1 MCKDSEFYQAH
12 YQKIVSIE
20 QLLKDA
26 LNRKI
31 PQEEISEQAKSQ
43 LPDWDEWIKVSGKLG
58 NFDNRNNQYMLIV
71 DRFDECNT
79 DYVRILEGVPW
90 KFVIDLDPDSD
101 NSGVFTRFDPTKA
114 QGGLVETITPTKLI
128 KSHGECFMDP
138 NKMPWVFANGRNM
151 VHSATDEG
159 NTETIKQPDFS
170 DKPKDSL
177 REWKFNFKAPIAKA
191 IRTIS
196 EKLDPMKPIFCIILG
211 IRSGLSSKIASVL
224 LEEIQE
230 WFGFSNFTMRY
241 VAVAS
246 ELGVEEL
253 DQSNFTTSNL
263 SISSFMFGIATQVG
277 IYGKEDF
284 QVPSKH
290 AGAFISLKK
299 HYNYLSEHLEI
310 MYKGCQD
317 IPQNC
322 SKEEAR
328 SFEVEHLKSFIS
340 GNPISFAS
348 LSFRHDATRSL
359 TSEVT
364 TYISRLSADI
374 SKPQII
380 QITHHPGSGGTTIAR
395 RVLWDLHKTHPC
407 AIVKVNFSLE
417 NFSQDSDGDKFI
429 VNICERINC
438 LEENCKTPPVI
449 LIDGKSVL
457 VRMLSDYVAR
467 HLKGTAI
474 ILRCINFHE
483 VKNDNEETDKT
494 YRLYFNREFVVNSN
508 LQAAENMS
516 DYRELKSKYEQYQE
530 EFQLI
535 RKTGKRSLV
544 RVFHFPLMA
553 MLGEFEKLKSIVNE
567 SLDHVVHE
575 TLFKGSRDY
584 EVAVLVAFLQLYA
597 DRGTPAILI
606 SKYILKETCTY
617 DELTDLFSVAL
628 MNLLIPEEAPRQ
640 NQFFARKSSHKKSQS
655 DVIQQYTFQHRKIAE
670 QVLEHCKRKLDV
682 ITQEF
687 LSYKVLNSYR
697 KDKEIT
703 DVVNSLFLHNKSD
716 DYAHFSRLVM
726 ELGNFPC
733 GARILEDAAR
743 QSKDVS
749 FYSHIARF
757 FAYRKSEFEKA
768 RQLIEEGFKVDRNVP
783 AEKKRRV
790 KDTFGHIVFKE
801 IMKAD
806 IPSIIDLKASAKE
819 ALDLF
824 RQAREYPPRMF
835 PNPLIGEVM
844 VWLFCLEYIIRKYEW
859 RVDQAIEFV
868 LEDEFFCDAIADCIA
883 LLDEVDEMVA
893 ACKMLPSPRQTEELA
908 YEKRCR
914 LQDLIARTKSPTPR
928 GGWQDTAISLL
939 RKSIEQYE
947 KRISKTALL
956 KLQVRLLMIQV
967 ESNLALL
974 NEQNR
979 IKLFEWLFK
988 LVDEY
993 EMFDYARY
1001 LMDVA
1006 SLHEK
1011 PPFAMEKALRITS
1024 RWQEKRPHDSYGY
1037 FYQYILCFLKICNNE
1052 ISFYKASYKAA
1063 LDSCEKRVQGRLDQ
1077 HRPKFY
1083 IGKDGESRGIH
1094 NLVSHAELVTIAE
1107 KYNQKH
1113 KVKGRKEDDI
1123 DQSFW
1128 DEHCQNHLLVC
1139 RGRIQYIAKKFDR
1152 PRTFISMEPGLVEIS
1167 VARNIVGNPYRD
1179 YQPDAKVS
1187 FIVALTL
1194 AGPKA
1199 KEVWFDES
1207 RSKGK
1212 LEGKQYTQQG
1222 SKNLQK

>member
-1 MCKDSEFYQAH
+1 
-12 YQKIVSIE
+12 
-20 QLLKDA
+20 
-26 LNRKI
+26 
-31 PQEEISEQAKSQ
+31 
-43 LPDWDEWIKVSGKLG
+43 
-58 NFDNRNNQYMLIV
+58 
-71 DRFDECNT
+71 
-79 DYVRILEGVPW
+79 
-90 KFVIDLDPDSD
+90 
-101 NSGVFTRFDPTKA
+101 
-114 QGGLVETITPTKLI
+114 
-128 KSHGECFMDP
+128 
-138 NKMPWVFANGRNM
+138 MPWVFANGRNM
-151 VHSATDEG
+151 VHSAADER
-159 NTETIKQPDFS
+159 NLETVDHYDFN
-170 DKPKDSL
+170 DKPKNSL
-177 REWKFNFKAPIAKA
+177 REWKLHFKTPIVEVV
-191 IRTIS
+191 RTIS
-196 EKLDPMKPIFCIILG
+196 EKLDPMKPNFCIILG
-211 IRSGLSSKIASVL
+211 IKSGLSSKIATIL
-224 LEEIQE
+224 LEEIQGR
-230 WFGFSNFTMRY
+230 FGFNNFTMRY

-246 ELGVEEL
+246 ELDVEGL

-263 SISSFMFGIATQVG
+263 SLSSFMFGVATQVG

-284 QVPSKH
+284 QVPGKH

-310 MYKGCQD
+310 MYKGCED

-328 SFEVEHLKSFIS
+328 SFEVEHLKSFVS

-348 LSFRHDATRSL
+348 LHFRHDATRSL
-359 TSEVT
+359 TSEVNV
-364 TYISRLSADI
+364 YISRLSADI

-417 NFSQDSDGDKFI
+417 SFSQDSDGDKFI

-438 LEENCKTPPVI
+438 LEENCKTSPVI

-457 VRMLSDYVAR
+457 VRILSDYIAR

-483 VKNDNEETDKT
+483 VKSDNEETDKI
-494 YRLYFNREFVVNSN
+494 YRLYFNREFVVNPN
-508 LQAAENMS
+508 LQAPENIS
-516 DYRELKSKYEQYQE
+516 DHSELKSKYEHYQK
-530 EFQLI
+530 EFQLTK
-535 RKTGKRSLV
+535 KTSKRSME

-567 SLDHVVHE
+567 SLDRVVQE
-575 TLFKGSRDY
+575 TVLKGSRDY
-584 EVAVLVAFLQLYA
+584 EVAVVVAFLQLYA

-606 SKYILKETCTY
+606 SKYILKKTCTY

-628 MNLLIPEEAPRQ
+628 MNLLIPEEAPKQ
-640 NQFFARKSSHKKSQS
+640 IQFFARKSLHENTQS

-670 QVLEHCKRKLDV
+670 QVLEHCKRKVDV

-697 KDKEIT
+697 KEKEIT

-733 GARILEDAAR
+733 GGRILEDAAK

-757 FAYRKSEFEKA
+757 FAYRKYEFEKA

-783 AEKKRRV
+783 ADKKKRV
-790 KDTFGHIVFKE
+790 QDTFGHIVFKE

-806 IPSIIDLKASAKE
+806 IPSVADLKVSAKE

-868 LEDEFFCDAIADCIA
+868 LEDEFFCDAIADCIS

-893 ACKMLPSPRQTEELA
+893 ACKMLPNPRQTEELA

-914 LQDLIARTKSPTPR
+914 LSDLIARSRSSTPR
-928 GGWQDTAISLL
+928 GGWQDTAIF
-939 RKSIEQYE
+939 RICNSIAQYE
-947 KRISKTALL
+947 KRISRKALL
-956 KLQVRLLMIQV
+956 KLQVRWLMIQV
-967 ESNLALL
+967 ENNLALL
-974 NEQNR
+974 NEQTK
-979 IKLFEWLFK
+979 IKMFEWLFK

-993 EMFDYARY
+993 GMFDYARY

-1006 SLHEK
+1006 ALHEK

-1024 RWQEKRPHDSYGY
+1024 LWQEKRPFDSYGY
-1037 FYQYILCFLKICNNE
+1037 FYQYILCFLNSAITK
-1052 ISFYKASYKAA
+1052 
-1063 LDSCEKRVQGRLDQ
+1063 
-1077 HRPKFY
+1077 
-1083 IGKDGESRGIH
+1083 
-1094 NLVSHAELVTIAE
+1094 LVSTRQAIKQHLIPVRRECKADWTSIVPSSTLEKAE
-1107 KYNQKH
+1107 N
-1113 KVKGRKEDDI
+1113 
-1123 DQSFW
+1123 
-1128 DEHCQNHLLVC
+1128 
-1139 RGRIQYIAKKFDR
+1139 
-1152 PRTFISMEPGLVEIS
+1152 MEASAILCHMP
-1167 VARNIVGNPYRD
+1167 
-1179 YQPDAKVS
+1179 
-1187 FIVALTL
+1187 
-1194 AGPKA
+1194 
-1199 KEVWFDES
+1199 
-1207 RSKGK
+1207 
-1212 LEGKQYTQQG
+1212 
-1222 SKNLQK
+1222 NL